1 MAKKLGRVKKA
12 LMIIVAFLAGGGL
25 FAFLIWR
32 TGAVQTYD
40 SLVMFGVLPCFGFIT
55 ISLTNFVLYSL
66 RWKLITDDI
75 SPGHKLGLSR
85 FFLHRMSGY
94 AAGYL
99 TPASQVAGEPIRVAM
114 LVGDGIT
121 VKEATSSVILDL
133 AFEISAVV
141 AFIISGIII
150 AISEGL
156 GGIEAMAGASVFIVV
171 VVAILLAFF
180 WRLARGDGFFSA
192 LMRLFRL
199 NKLQKMKSVYQW
211 LEETEGLMSKFFAG
225 KKARL
230 ALIVVMSI
238 VMVSFK
244 AVEAFFIT
252 HFFGVP
258 ISFRDGFLLAT
269 LPGLAL
275 LLPVPGGIGV
285 YEGSNAAVFSLLG
298 LQLNAVAYTAII
310 RIRDFAFIMIG
321 VIHAVRRGEKLI
333 VSEPV

>member
-1 MAKKLGRVKKA
+1 MAKAPHGVKKA
-12 LMIIVAFLAGGGL
+12 LLILLAFLIGGGL
-25 FAFLIWR
+25 FALLIWQ
-32 TGAVQTYD
+32 TGPAETYD
-40 SLVMFGVLPCFGFIT
+40 SLVMFGVLPCLGFIG

-75 SPGHKLGLSR
+75 APTRKLSLGR

-99 TPASQVAGEPIRVAM
+99 TPGSQVAGEPIRVAM
-114 LVGDGIT
+114 LVGDGISA
-121 VKEATSSVILDL
+121 KEATSSVILDL

-150 AISEGL
+150 AVSEGL
-156 GGIEAMAGASVFIVV
+156 GGAEAMAGAGVFIVAV
-171 VVAILLAFF
+171 VLILLAFF

-199 NKLQKMKSVYQW
+199 NRVKKLKGMYEW
-211 LEETEGLMSKFFAG
+211 LKETEGLMSKFFAG

-230 ALIVVMSI
+230 ALIVCLSI

-258 ISFRDGFLLAT
+258 ITFRDGFLLAT

-275 LLPVPGGIGV
+275 LLPVPGGLGV
-285 YEGSNAAVFSLLG
+285 YEGSNAAVFTMLG

-310 RIRDFAFIMIG
+310 RIRDFVFIMIG